1 MKIEL
6 DIPYIE
12 DDELSIKITI
22 RKNGEVLVN
31 NTNTH
36 QNLIEEKQNAQPKRK
51 KEKSSVKDS
60 PLDSIGGNFM
70 NAEF

>member
-6 DIPYIE
+6 DIPFIE

-22 RKNGEVLVN
+22 RKDGQVLVN
-31 NTNTH
+31 HTSTPPV
-36 QNLIEEKQNAQPKRK
+36 LEERTQPKKK
-51 KEKSSVKDS
+51 KEKSSVKNT